1 MWVLIEMSLMYLAKF
16 SGNNTV
22 GTQNRE
28 QNLRNKFETYRHRDG
43 VEASTTQRESAQM
56 ERKRILSAGKE
67 RGFGKHK

>member
-16 SGNNTV
+16 SVNNTV

-43 VEASTTQRESAQM
+43 VDASNTQRESAQM